1 MMRMSPS
8 FSYKDAMDSMRVAV
22 EDRRRVLGLSLE
34 RTAEVLDVHRNTLWR
49 IESGEADPK
58 ISVLNRLLLTI
69 GADQVSFRDGRF
81 NMVCG
86 TDSWEELGGFCP
98 HSDEYMRAEI
108 GRFIREN
115 RCALD
120 MSQEYLAELAD
131 LHRNTVGKIERGE
144 VDLTVATLFRLYAV
158 LSVDVLTVRAG
169 KLVTLQEGK

>member
-1 MMRMSPS
+1 
-8 FSYKDAMDSMRVAV
+8 
-22 EDRRRVLGLSLE
+22 
-34 RTAEVLDVHRNTLWR
+34 
-49 IESGEADPK
+49 
-58 ISVLNRLLLTI
+58 
-69 GADQVSFRDGRF
+69 
-81 NMVCG
+81 
-86 TDSWEELGGFCP
+86 
-98 HSDEYMRAEI
+98 MRAEI